1 MKRINLKLLILL
13 MVILILPVFVMAEEA
28 DSKTAPSGENVANF
42 GLEKVLMKDIRF
54 TKYSNYLST
63 GKTAITVNGV
73 IDNGYGRDINAEVEL
88 YFYDKNDKVID
99 VVRTNLKVLAKK
111 KDTCRLLVY
120 EKEVPYSFDDIKTY
134 SLKLIVND
142 DLDAI
147 ADSEKDQYVFEN
159 YKVKV
164 KVNTNNKYNV
174 EESFDLRFRKHVD
187 TFVFGIPYRIKYT
200 LEDGSKINK
209 RAVMSNIRVDDDFDL
224 KTEDG
229 YRNLY
234 IGSVDKDNTVKSYK
248 ITYDYNAFEDTI
260 KKQDEFVFY
269 IVNNRENKIDGLSF
283 EVEFP
288 DDIEKNEIYFM
299 DEHGTKLENVEYEV
313 EGNKVTGRFDHMINS
328 NVSYA
333 IKVVLKDKY
342 FVHTDKNISNAT
354 IMTLLVSIISLAV
367 TILVWLAQ
375 KKRDTKGTYN
385 SIYFNDKINS
395 LELGYLFNGDVR
407 DKDIA
412 TLLVSLA
419 NKGFIEIEKS
429 KKSYKIL
436 KVKDYTEDDRVEKVF
451 MRELFQND
459 DVVTRKELINNVDYM
474 KYNIEFKLQKHK
486 KKNRLFIRP
495 VINYKLIFWGMIA
508 LIFALF
514 NINIFLEY
522 QTSAILI
529 NVIVGGIGYMVMLY
543 GILYENT
550 KIEKVIY
557 TFVGLMFIV
566 APIVLTKYMA
576 FIEDDLKL
584 MTYMI
589 GIVSMLVIITITRMM
604 NNRSFYGTRMLNK
617 INAYKEYLI
626 KFKDVDKELKNNKYC
641 FYEVLPY
648 TFVLGIS
655 DKWYEKFKDCKMVKP
670 KWYDSDEFDLEEFYQ
685 DIKDIY
691 ADIFISLKNSE
702 KN

>member
-1 MKRINLKLLILL
+1 MKRFNLKFIILL
-13 MVILILPVFVMAEEA
+13 MVIFILPIFVMAEEA
-28 DSKTAPSGENVANF
+28 TSDMSPSGENVANF
-42 GLEKVLMKDIRF
+42 GLEKVSMKDIRF

-63 GKTAITVNGV
+63 GKIAITVNGV
-73 IDNGYGRDINAEVEL
+73 IDNGYGRDIVADVEL
-88 YFYDKNDKVID
+88 YFYDKNDAVLD
-99 VVRTNLKVLAKK
+99 VVRSSINIPAKS
-111 KDTCRLLVY
+111 KDTCRLLVF
-120 EKEVPYSFDDIKTY
+120 EKEVTYNFSDIKTY

-159 YKVKV
+159 YNIKV
-164 KVNTNNKYNV
+164 KVNKNNKYNV
-174 EESFDLRFRKHVD
+174 EESFDLRFRKTVD

-209 RAVMSNIRVDDDFDL
+209 RAVMSNIKVNDDFYL

-229 YRNLY
+229 NRNLY
-234 IGSVDKDNTVKSYK
+234 IGSLDKTTNLKSYV
-248 ITYDYNAFEDTI
+248 INYDYNAFEDTI

-269 IVNNRENKIDGLSF
+269 VVNNRENKIDGLSF
-283 EVEFP
+283 EIEFP
-288 DDIEKNEIYFM
+288 DDISKNEIYFM
-299 DEHGTKLENVEYEV
+299 DQHGTKLENVDYTV
-313 EGNKVTGRFDHMINS
+313 EENKITGKFDHMINS

-333 IKVVLKDKY
+333 VKVVLKDKY
-342 FVHTDKNISNAT
+342 FVNTDKNISNAT
-354 IMTLLVSIISLAV
+354 IMTLMVSIISIAV
-367 TILVWLAQ
+367 TIVIWVAQ
-375 KKRDTKGTYN
+375 KKRDNKVTYN

-395 LELGYLFNGDVR
+395 LEMGYLFNGDVK

-412 TLLVSLA
+412 TLLISLA

-436 KVKDYTEDDRVEKVF
+436 KVKDYNEDDRVEQVF
-451 MRELFQND
+451 MRELFQKD
-459 DVVTRKELINNVDYM
+459 DVVSRKELVNNVDYM

-486 KKNRLFIRP
+486 KKNRLFIKP
-495 VINYKLIFWGMIA
+495 IFNYKLIFWALIV
-508 LIFALF
+508 LIFALC

-522 QTSAILI
+522 HTSAILI
-529 NVIVGGIGYMVMLY
+529 NVIVGIIGYMVMLY

-550 KIEKVIY
+550 KIEKIIY

-566 APIVLTKYMA
+566 APIVLTKYVA

-584 MTYMI
+584 MTYII

-604 NNRSFYGTRMLNK
+604 NDRSFYGTRMLNK

-626 KFKDVDKELKNNKYC
+626 NFDDVDKELKNNKYC

-648 TFVLGIS
+648 TFVLGVS
-655 DKWYEKFKDCKMVKP
+655 DKWYQKFKDCKMVKP
-670 KWYDSDEFDLEEFYQ
+670 KWYDSDEFNLEEFYK

-702 KN
+702 K

>member
-13 MVILILPVFVMAEEA
+13 LVILILPVFVMAEEV
-28 DSKTAPSGENVANF
+28 DSKVVDSGEIVPNF
-42 GLEKVLMKDIRF
+42 GIEKVMMNDIRY
-54 TKYSNYLST
+54 TRYSNYLST
-63 GKTAITVNGV
+63 GKTAITVNG
-73 IDNGYGRDINAEVEL
+73 IINNEYARDIVAEVEL
-88 YFYDKNDKVID
+88 YFYDKDHKRLD
-99 VVRTNLKVLAKK
+99 VVRSTVDVVAKDK
-111 KDTCRLLVY
+111 TTCRILVY
-120 EKEVPYSFDDIKTY
+120 EKEVNYSFDSIKYY
-134 SLKLIVND
+134 SLKLIVDD
-142 DLDAI
+142 DLDII
-147 ADSEKDQYVFEN
+147 ADSEKDQFVFED

-164 KVNTNNKYNV
+164 KVNTNNVYNV
-174 EESFDLRFRKHVD
+174 EESFTLRFRKTVD

-200 LEDGSKINK
+200 LEDGTKINK
-209 RAVMSNIRVDDDFDL
+209 RAVMSNIKVDDVFSL

-234 IGSVDKDNTVKSYK
+234 IGELDKDNNLKSYVVN
-248 ITYDYNAFEDTI
+248 YDYNAFEDTI

-269 IVNNRENKIDGLSF
+269 LVNNRENKIDGLSF

-299 DEHGTKLENVEYEV
+299 DQHGTKLENVEYEV
-313 EGNKVTGRFDHMINS
+313 KGNKITGKFDHMINS

-342 FVHTDKNISNAT
+342 FANTDKNISNAT
-354 IMTLLVSIISLAV
+354 IMTLMISIISLAI

-375 KKRDTKGTYN
+375 KKRDTKYTYN

-395 LELGYLFNGDVR
+395 LELGYLFNGEVR

-412 TLLVSLA
+412 TLLISLA
-419 NKGFIEIEKS
+419 NKGFIEIEKT
-429 KKSYKIL
+429 KKNYKIL
-436 KVKDYTEDDRVEKVF
+436 KIKDYDEDDRVEKVF
-451 MRELFQND
+451 MRELFQD
-459 DVVTRKELINNVDYM
+459 DDIVTRKELVHNVDYM

-495 VINYKLIFWGMIA
+495 VINYKLIFWAMIV
-508 LIFALF
+508 LIFALS

-522 QTSAILI
+522 HISVIPI
-529 NVIVGGIGYMVMLY
+529 NVIVGAVGYMVMLY

-576 FIEDDLKL
+576 FVEDDLKL
-584 MTYMI
+584 MTYII

-604 NNRSFYGTRMLNK
+604 NNRSFYGTRMINK
-617 INAYKEYLI
+617 INAYKEYLVN
-626 KFKDVDKELKNNKYC
+626 FDDADKELKNNKYC

-655 DKWYEKFKDCKMVKP
+655 DKWYQKFKGTKMVKP
-670 KWYDSDEFDLEEFYQ
+670 KWYDSDEFNLDEFYR

-702 KN
+702 K